1 MWNIA
6 FYILLIFSGSLDYA
20 HKKFHRKA
28 SVSPVLNELK
38 NSQQFT
44 NKERERERER
54 EGGASAESAS
64 LQIYCG
70 QSVALPT
77 GLYYINIKSIV
88 VGVL

>member
-44 NKERERERER
+44 NKERERERESGR
-54 EGGASAESAS
+54 GERV
-64 LQIYCG
+64 LNQPVC
-70 QSVALPT
+70 
-77 GLYYINIKSIV
+77 KFIV
-88 VGVL
+88 VKVLPFQQDYIK